1 MQVMYLNRVGRDVG
15 SRQEGVQV
23 RNFGNIAVAILGA
36 DGRRASGAASRS
48 FAKTPNPLTDTL
60 VCSQSRWPDAR

>member
-23 RNFGNIAVAILGA
+23 RDFGNIASAIL
-36 DGRRASGAASRS
+36 DSEERRASGAVSHS
-48 FAKTPNPLTDTL
+48 LAKTLNPLTDTL